1 MGKPAV
7 AAPPAAD
14 SPSTIGQPGGISWQA
29 RLVNRFTRHAI
40 KAPVARTGFPASVAR
55 AMARLL
61 ELTTSSSFGSLA
73 TVHRKT
79 IAGVPCEV
87 VYPVN
92 PPLEERVVLYLH
104 GGGFCLHLPSSYR
117 RFARRLADACGATIC
132 LPAYRLAPEHRY
144 PAAPDDCMA
153 VYRALLV
160 DGCDPRR
167 LCVMGDSA
175 GGNLALVT
183 LLRARD
189 EKIPLPACAIVMS
202 PGADLT
208 FSGDSYHRNAS
219 ADPLVPM
226 NALLQVARQY
236 VDTQSTAHPHA
247 SPMLGDFTGLP
258 PIKIVVGST
267 EVLLD
272 DSVTIAAS
280 HRAAGGEVVLQVWH
294 QMPHVFPIY
303 AFLPEGRM
311 ALRQMVDFFDKHTA
325 RPGAPPAAPAI
336 ADP

>member
-1 MGKPAV
+1 MGK
-7 AAPPAAD
+7 AASAATAAD
-14 SPSTIGQPGGISWQA
+14 SQPAIGKPGGISWQA

-40 KAPVARTGFPASVAR
+40 KAPVQRTGLSAGMAR
-55 AMARLL
+55 AVVRLL
-61 ELTTSSSFGSLA
+61 ELTTVSFGSLA

-79 IAGVPCEV
+79 IGGVPCEV
-87 VYPVN
+87 VHPLH
-92 PPLEERVVLYLH
+92 PPPEERVVLYLH
-104 GGGFCLHLPSSYR
+104 GGGFCMHMPQSYR
-117 RFARRLADACGATIC
+117 RFARRLADACGATVC

-160 DGCDPRR
+160 EGCDPRR

-189 EKIPLPACAIVMS
+189 EKLPLPACAIVMS

-208 FSGDSYHRNAS
+208 FSGESYRSNAR

-226 NALLQVARQY
+226 NALLQVASQY
-236 VDTQSTAHPHA
+236 ADVKSKAHPHV

-258 PIKIVVGST
+258 PLKLLVGST

-272 DSVTIAAS
+272 DSITIAES
-280 HRAAGGEVVLQVWH
+280 HRAAGGDAVLQVWH

-303 AFLPEGRM
+303 GFLPEGQM
-311 ALRQMVDFFDKHTA
+311 AIQHMVDFVNKHMVLPNA
-325 RPGAPPAAPAI
+325 PRPAPANG
-336 ADP
+336 DQ